1 MGKFTKIRQSTFNEL
16 QLNAG
21 ILLKDFDIETG
32 TFADS
37 DIITATTGG
46 IQINVKPTYEDMG
59 SDIDNC
65 PKNTMELKRKTDA
78 DEVTMNTTALCITED
93 LLLFQLGAADKDA
106 NTGAIKPR
114 KELKTT
120 DFSTIWWVGD
130 LSDGGYVAAKISNA
144 LSTDGFSL
152 KTTDKG
158 KGQFGLGI
166 TGHVSIDAQ
175 DVVPAEFY
183 LGAGEDDA
191 LKIALDRSRATIEE
205 NKTLSLTA
213 TATTG
218 ATVTWSSS
226 DTSVATVGASTGL
239 VSAVDEG
246 VCVIIAKATKSGDEA
261 IATCTVT
268 VTAAE
273 EQGEG

>member
-46 IQINVKPTYEDMG
+46 IQINVKPSYEDMG

-120 DFSTIWWVGD
+120 DFTTIWWVGD